1 MDQKTL
7 DKIKNQLLEE
17 KKRLERELGD
27 FAERNIH
34 NAGDFNAK
42 FPQFGDKSDENASE
56 VATYGDYLALEQ
68 TLEKELRD
76 VVETLKNIENG
87 AYGIC
92 KYCRKPIDEKRLLAR
107 PTSSACVACKKLLTQ
122 EA

>member
-1 MDQKTL
+1 MNQLTL
-7 DKIKNQLLEE
+7 EKIKNKLLEE
-17 KKRLERELGD
+17 KKRLESELKQ

-34 NAGDFNAK
+34 NAQDFNAN
-42 FPQFGDKSDENASE
+42 FPQFGDKADENAQE
-56 VATYGDYLALEQ
+56 VATYGDYLGLER

-76 VVETLKNIENG
+76 TAEALKNFEKG
-87 AYGIC
+87 DYGTC
-92 KYCRKPIDEKRLLAR
+92 KYCQKPIDEKRLFAR